1 MRAEGGEGVAMK
13 KALKVLLLPA
23 AAAVLA
29 ALPLAGCQQARQEGE
44 KEPATEQ
51 VSAKADS
58 MKEDTMVAFYERMR
72 RWDALH
78 GGIRHKESDK

>member
-1 MRAEGGEGVAMK
+1 MK

-23 AAAVLA
+23 AAAALA

-78 GGIRHKESDK
+78 GGIRHRESDK

>member
-1 MRAEGGEGVAMK
+1 MK
-13 KALKVLLLPA
+13 KASKVLLLPA
-23 AAAVLA
+23 AAAALA

-51 VSAKADS
+51 VIAKADS
-58 MKEDTMVAFYERMR
+58 TKEDTMEAFYERMR

-78 GGIRHKESDK
+78 GGMRHRESDK

>member
-1 MRAEGGEGVAMK
+1 MCAEGGEGVAMK
-13 KALKVLLLPA
+13 KASKVLLLPA
-23 AAAVLA
+23 AAAALA
-29 ALPLAGCQQARQEGE
+29 ALPLAGCQQARQEGK

-58 MKEDTMVAFYERMR
+58 SKEDTMEAFYERMR

-78 GGIRHKESDK
+78 GGIRHRESDK

>member
-1 MRAEGGEGVAMK
+1 MK
-13 KALKVLLLPA
+13 KALKALFLPA
-23 AAAVLA
+23 ATAALA
-29 ALPLAGCQQARQEGE
+29 ALPLAGCQQARQEGK

-58 MKEDTMVAFYERMR
+58 TKEDTMVAFYERMR

-78 GGIRHKESDK
+78 GGIRHRESDK

>member
-23 AAAVLA
+23 AAAALA

-44 KEPATEQ
+44 KEPAIEQ
-51 VSAKADS
+51 VIAQADS
-58 MKEDTMVAFYERMR
+58 TKEDTMEAFYERMR
-72 RWDALH
+72 RYKALYPDVPL
-78 GGIRHKESDK
+78 DK